1 MSCMRPLRC
10 TRSEALSE
18 QGCSCASE
26 WCEHIISLQIIF
38 AKLSTWRAAAAAG
51 SIAPPKLVGSD
62 WRVDVKASTAGVKR
76 TGEPT
81 LLLNLKVQANAS
93 AVGEMPPADTVTAEL
108 SQAALST
115 LLGGLQQ
122 VRDQLAAAA
131 Q

>member
-1 MSCMRPLRC
+1 
-10 TRSEALSE
+10 
-18 QGCSCASE
+18 
-26 WCEHIISLQIIF
+26 LQIIF

-51 SIAPPKLVGSD
+51 SISPPKLVGSD
-62 WRVDVKASTAGVKR
+62 WRVDVKASTQGVKR

-81 LLLNLKVQANAS
+81 VLLNLKVRANADT
-93 AVGEMPPADTVTAEL
+93 VGEMPAASTVSAEL

-115 LLGGLQQ
+115 LLSGLHQ